1 MSMGSDPT
9 IRHKRSRS
17 KGEGQARPSVG
28 SDPQPVAPTPPGP
41 DDCCH
46 SGCTWCVLD
55 LYQEELEKYR
65 EALKAWEAR
74 QKAQQR

>member
-1 MSMGSDPT
+1 MSDLTPGLDP
-9 IRHKRSRS
+9 K
-17 KGEGQARPSVG
+17 
-28 SDPQPVAPTPPGP
+28 PVAPTPPGP

-65 EALKAWEAR
+65 EALKQWEAR
-74 QKAQQR
+74 QKTRQR

>member
-1 MSMGSDPT
+1 
-9 IRHKRSRS
+9 
-17 KGEGQARPSVG
+17 VG